1 MLTPCWGA
9 QEQEQGANAPEAA
22 LENAQKIDAN
32 SRARVTLWNACIKIF
47 NAAFGAGK
55 RASGANI
62 KNFTWDFLKQKRFR
76 STEKNVV

>member
-22 LENAQKIDAN
+22 LGNAQKIDAN

-55 RASGANI
+55 RASAQ
-62 KNFTWDFLKQKRFR
+62 TLKILPEIF
-76 STEKNVV
+76 